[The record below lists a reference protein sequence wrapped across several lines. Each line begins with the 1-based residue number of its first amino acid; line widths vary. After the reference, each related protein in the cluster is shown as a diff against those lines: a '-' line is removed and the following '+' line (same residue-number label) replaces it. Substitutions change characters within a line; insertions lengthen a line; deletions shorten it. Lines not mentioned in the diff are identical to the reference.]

1 MSSSFTT
8 MENMDSIY
16 EEQMEKMLHIFD
28 IPPTKDDIPTSTPGE
43 KIKLPKLTIR
53 LTPKVSSI
61 SSVLGAV
68 YMEPSNSA
76 LRVYPFKYEQTTPR

>member
-1 MSSSFTT
+1 MMSFSFTT
-8 MENMDSIY
+8 MENMDSIS

-28 IPPTKDDIPTSTPGE
+28 IPSTKDDIPTSTPGE

-61 SSVLGAV
+61 SSVFSSCLYGAD
-68 YMEPSNSA
+68 MNKQRPGKTGS
-76 LRVYPFKYEQTTPR
+76 RQF